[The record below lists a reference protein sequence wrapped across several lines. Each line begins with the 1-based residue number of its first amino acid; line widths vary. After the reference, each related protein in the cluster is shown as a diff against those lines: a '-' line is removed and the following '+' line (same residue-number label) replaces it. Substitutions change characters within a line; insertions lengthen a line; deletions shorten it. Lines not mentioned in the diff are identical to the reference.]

1 MSRYI
6 RQLISQGESQTLDF
20 KYEISDASKIAR
32 SLVAFSNTDG
42 GKLLIGVKDNGHITG
57 IQSEEEYYM
66 IEAAAHL
73 YCKPEVPFSFR
84 RWDIEGKTI
93 LEVDIPKAKKKP
105 FLAKMPDGKW
115 MAFIRVNDQN
125 LLANRVLL
133 KVWEKET
140 NNKGTWIKYG
150 DAEKKLLNYLRENPH
165 ITLSKFSRIA
175 KISVRSAEDI
185 LVNLILPGILEIE
198 ITEKLVFYH
207 LKKKIEENL

>member
-6 RQLISQGESQTLDF
+6 RQLISQGESQVLDF

-57 IQSEEEYYM
+57 IRSEEEYYM

-93 LEVDIPKAKKKP
+93 LEVDIPKAKIRP

-150 DAEKKLLNYLRENPH
+150 DAEKKLLNYLRANSH
-165 ITLSKFSRIA
+165 ITLSKFSKIA
-175 KISVRSAEDI
+175 KISIRSAEEI
-185 LVNLILPGILEIE
+185 LVNLILPGILEME
-198 ITEKLVFYH
+198 ITEKSVFYR
-207 LKKKIEENL
+207 LKRKA

>member
-42 GKLLIGVKDNGHITG
+42 GKLLIGVKDNGNITG

-66 IEAAAHL
+66 IEAAAQL
-73 YCKPEVPFSFR
+73 YCKPEVHFTFR

-105 FLAKMPDGKW
+105 FYAKTIDGKW
-115 MAFIRVNDQN
+115 MAYIRVNDQN

-133 KVWEKET
+133 LVWEKEK
-140 NNKGTWIKYG
+140 NSKGTWIKYG
-150 DAEKKLLNYLRENPH
+150 DAEKKLLNYLRNNHH

-175 KISVRSAEDI
+175 KIPVRFAEEI
-185 LVNLILPGILEIE
+185 LVNLILPGILYMEF
-198 ITEKLVFYH
+198 TEKVVYYS
-207 LKKKIEENL
+207 LKKKSQ

>member
-32 SLVAFSNTDG
+32 SLVAFTNTDG

-73 YCKPEVPFSFR
+73 YCRPEVPFTFR

-140 NNKGTWIKYG
+140 INKGTWIKYG
-150 DAEKKLLNYLRENPH
+150 DPEKKLLEYLRNNPH

-175 KISVRSAEDI
+175 KISLRYAEEI
-185 LVNLILPGILEIE
+185 LVNLILPGILEME
-198 ITEKLVFYH
+198 ITEKSVYYR
-207 LKKKIEENL
+207 LKKDNK

>member
-73 YCKPEVPFSFR
+73 YCKPEVRFTFR

-93 LEVDIPKAKKKP
+93 LEVDIPKARKRP
-105 FLAKMPDGKW
+105 FLAKTTDGKW

-133 KVWEKET
+133 KIWEKET
-140 NNKGTWIKYG
+140 KDKGTWIKYG
-150 DAEKKLLNYLRENPH
+150 DAEKKLLDYLQNNQH
-165 ITLSKFSRIA
+165 LTLSKFSRIA
-175 KISVRSAEDI
+175 KISIRTAEEI
-185 LVNLILPGILEIE
+185 LVNLILPGILEME
-198 ITEKLVFYH
+198 FTEKAVYYR
-207 LKKKIEENL
+207 LKKRSQ

>member
-32 SLVAFSNTDG
+32 SLAAFSNTDG
-42 GKLLIGVKDNGHITG
+42 GKLLIGVKDNGNITG

-73 YCKPEVPFSFR
+73 YCKPEVPFTFR

-105 FLAKMPDGKW
+105 FYAKTTDGKW
-115 MAFIRVNDQN
+115 MAYIRVNDQN

-133 KVWEKET
+133 RVWEKEK
-140 NNKGTWIKYG
+140 NSKGTWIKYG
-150 DAEKKLLNYLRENPH
+150 DAEKKLLDYLRNNQH

-175 KISVRSAEDI
+175 KIPLRSAEEI
-185 LVNLILPGILEIE
+185 LVNMILPGILEME
-198 ITEKLVFYH
+198 FTEKVVYYR
-207 LKKKIEENL
+207 LKKRSQ

>member
-6 RQLISQGESQTLDF
+6 RQLISQGEGQTLDF
-20 KYEISDASKIAR
+20 KYEINDASKIAR

-73 YCKPEVPFSFR
+73 YCKPEVHFTFR

-105 FLAKMPDGKW
+105 FYARTNDGKW

-133 KVWEKET
+133 RVWEKEK
-140 NNKGTWIKYG
+140 NSKGTWIKYG
-150 DAEKKLLNYLRENPH
+150 EAEKKLLDYLQNNQH

-175 KISVRSAEDI
+175 KLPIRSAEEI
-185 LVNLILPGILEIE
+185 MVNMILPGIIDMEF
-198 ITEKLVFYH
+198 TEKVVYYRLT
-207 LKKKIEENL
+207 KKS